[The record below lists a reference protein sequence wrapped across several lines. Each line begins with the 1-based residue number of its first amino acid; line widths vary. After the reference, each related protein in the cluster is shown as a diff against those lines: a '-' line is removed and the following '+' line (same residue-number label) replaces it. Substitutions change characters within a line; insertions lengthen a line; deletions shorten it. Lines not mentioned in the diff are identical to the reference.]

1 MAPTRNVARMLGDS
15 HTGHAVRPSSAS
27 SADAGAALSA
37 FSTWR
42 TVRARSSATVGC
54 ASQALHPAF
63 ALSSAHIFDTSGVST
78 MIGGPS
84 PDRGTVKL
92 DRYNRRHDPLVSA
105 MNVERRSL
113 LGGAADAY
121 GIVIVIDVLRAF
133 SCSALMFHYGIRDLA
148 LVRTPQD
155 ALAFRDR
162 DPDYLVAGE
171 VKGVKVEGFDLG
183 NSPADIVSKGES
195 FFRGR
200 RVAARS
206 SAGTQGVL
214 AAAAHAEQVILGSYM
229 TAAATAAYI
238 RDRARVD
245 ALVRGH
251 ETTVTIVAMGFEG
264 VRPSVEDERCGDYLE
279 HLLADGGEGECEAEG
294 RYVN

>member
-1 MAPTRNVARMLGDS
+1 
-15 HTGHAVRPSSAS
+15 
-27 SADAGAALSA
+27 
-37 FSTWR
+37 
-42 TVRARSSATVGC
+42 
-54 ASQALHPAF
+54 
-63 ALSSAHIFDTSGVST
+63 
-78 MIGGPS
+78 
-84 PDRGTVKL
+84 
-92 DRYNRRHDPLVSA
+92 

-113 LGGAADAY
+113 LGGATDAH

-148 LVRTPQD
+148 LVRTPQG

-245 ALVRGH
+245 ALARGH

-279 HLLADGGEGECEAEG
+279 HLLADGGEGEDGYDHLQAIWECLNDPDIAASLRGEHHYRPKEDVVLALQRDMFDFTMIG
-294 RYVN
+294 RPERDHVLVTRVKSAA

>member
-1 MAPTRNVARMLGDS
+1 MK
-15 HTGHAVRPSSAS
+15 
-27 SADAGAALSA
+27 
-37 FSTWR
+37 
-42 TVRARSSATVGC
+42 
-54 ASQALHPAF
+54 
-63 ALSSAHIFDTSGVST
+63 I
-78 MIGGPS
+78 
-84 PDRGTVKL
+84 
-92 DRYNRRHDPLVSA
+92 
-105 MNVERRSL
+105 ERRSL
-113 LGGAADAY
+113 LAGAADAH

-148 LVRTPQD
+148 LVRTPEE

-171 VKGVKVEGFDLG
+171 VKGVKVEGFDVG

-214 AAAAHAEQVILGSYM
+214 AAAAHAEQVLLGSYM
-229 TAAATAAYI
+229 TAASTAAYI
-238 RDRARVD
+238 RDHAHVD

-264 VRPSVEDERCGDYLE
+264 VRPSVEDERVSRPAPAPRLRPSPG
-279 HLLADGGEGECEAEG
+279 HLGLPARSRDCREPARRASLPAEG
-294 RYVN
+294 RHRPRAATQSVQFCHGLRAGKRPRPGHARQRVSRSSATRSRSRRVAPIHR

>member
-1 MAPTRNVARMLGDS
+1 M
-15 HTGHAVRPSSAS
+15 
-27 SADAGAALSA
+27 
-37 FSTWR
+37 
-42 TVRARSSATVGC
+42 
-54 ASQALHPAF
+54 
-63 ALSSAHIFDTSGVST
+63 
-78 MIGGPS
+78 
-84 PDRGTVKL
+84 RGVKL
-92 DRYNRRHDPLVSA
+92 DRYNRAVQIH
-105 MNVERRSL
+105 RRSL
-113 LGGAADAY
+113 LAGASDAH
-121 GIVIVIDVLRAF
+121 GIVVVIDVLRAF

-148 LVRTPQD
+148 LVRTPEE

-171 VKGVKVEGFDLG
+171 VKGVKVEGFDVG

-238 RDRARVD
+238 RDHAQVD

-251 ETTVTIVAMGFEG
+251 ETAVTIVAMGFEG

-279 HLLADGGEGECEAEG
+279 HLLAVGAGLSRPYDHLQAVWECVNDPEIGASLRGEHHYRPKEDIVLALQRDLFDFAMIGRPEDGHV
-294 RYVN
+294 RVTRQDVKSR

>member
-1 MAPTRNVARMLGDS
+1 
-15 HTGHAVRPSSAS
+15 
-27 SADAGAALSA
+27 
-37 FSTWR
+37 
-42 TVRARSSATVGC
+42 
-54 ASQALHPAF
+54 
-63 ALSSAHIFDTSGVST
+63 
-78 MIGGPS
+78 
-84 PDRGTVKL
+84 
-92 DRYNRRHDPLVSA
+92 
-105 MNVERRSL
+105 MNIERRSL
-113 LGGAADAY
+113 LAGATNAH

-148 LVRTPQD
+148 LVRTPEE

-171 VKGVKVEGFDLG
+171 VKGVKVEGFDVG

-214 AAAAHAEQVILGSYM
+214 AAAVHAEQVLLGSYM
-229 TAAATAAYI
+229 TAASTAAYI
-238 RDRARVD
+238 RDHAHVD

-279 HLLADGGEGECEAEG
+279 HLLTAGGGHCKGYDHLQAIWDCMHDPEIAASLRDEHHYRPKEDIVLALQRDLFSFAMVCTPENGHVRAT
-294 RYVN
+294 RVNV

>member
-1 MAPTRNVARMLGDS
+1 
-15 HTGHAVRPSSAS
+15 
-27 SADAGAALSA
+27 
-37 FSTWR
+37 
-42 TVRARSSATVGC
+42 
-54 ASQALHPAF
+54 
-63 ALSSAHIFDTSGVST
+63 
-78 MIGGPS
+78 
-84 PDRGTVKL
+84 
-92 DRYNRRHDPLVSA
+92 

-113 LGGAADAY
+113 LGGAADAH

-279 HLLADGGEGECEAEG
+279 HLLADGGEGEGEDGYDHLQAIWECLNDPDIAASLRGEHHYRPKEDIVLSLQRDLFDFTMIG
-294 RYVN
+294 RPEHDHVLVTRVKSAA